1 MHMHSKEFKDAYGEL
16 YIIPKRLNQDIV
28 ESFFS
33 SQRQMCGGST
43 NMTAF
48 TYGYNVNGIISYR
61 QSALMRKK
69 QTNVY
74 EVEDCLQLAKASE
87 QLPKRSQHSN
97 NIDVTWTV
105 EL

>member
-1 MHMHSKEFKDAYGEL
+1 MQSKEFKNSYGEL

-48 TYGYNVNGIISYR
+48 TYGYNVNGLISYR
-61 QSALMRKK
+61 QSRLIRNK

-74 EVEDCLQLAKASE
+74 EVEECLQMANSSE
-87 QLPKRSQHSN
+87 QLPKRAQHSN
-97 NIDVTWTV
+97 TIDATWTV